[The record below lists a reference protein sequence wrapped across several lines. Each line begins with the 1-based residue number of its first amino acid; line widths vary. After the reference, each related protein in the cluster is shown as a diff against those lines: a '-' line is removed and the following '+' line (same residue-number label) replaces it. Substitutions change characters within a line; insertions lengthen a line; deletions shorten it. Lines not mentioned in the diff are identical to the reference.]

1 MPIDLSKIADKL
13 TAQRAI
19 NAVLALAVGYV
30 VVDKIASDD
39 PERETKLANLGD
51 ALASGSAVERK
62 PQTARNLDTGKLHRL
77 ELDVRAACPGSYGLG
92 GALVQ
97 PGVEYVAGGNFDRG
111 TRLVAWEDCCA
122 EVGGRYDAATMT
134 CLHAT
139 DTATWTV
146 LGSTCED
153 RDDAT
158 WCEVRLRND
167 GKEPQRPIV
176 FVRRAP

>member
-1 MPIDLSKIADKL
+1 MPLDLSKITDKL

-19 NAVLALAVGYV
+19 NGALAIAVGVLV
-30 VVDKIASDD
+30 VERIAVDD
-39 PERETKLANLGD
+39 PQREVKLADLGD
-51 ALASGSAVERK
+51 ALAKGSAPKREQR
-62 PQTARNLDTGKLHRL
+62 ADNLDTGELHRF
-77 ELDVRAACPGSYGLG
+77 EVAIRKVCPGSYGLG

-97 PGVEYVAGGNFDRG
+97 PGVEYVAGGNFDLG
-111 TRLVAWEDCCA
+111 MRLVAWEDCCA
-122 EVGGRYDAATMT
+122 EVGGRYDAPTKT

-139 DTATWTV
+139 DAATWTV

-167 GKEPQRPIV
+167 AKEPQRPIV
-176 FVRRAP
+176 FVRRGP

>member
-30 VVDKIASDD
+30 VVDKIADDD
-39 PERETKLANLGD
+39 PQRETKLADLGD
-51 ALASGSAVERK
+51 ALAKGNVPKRQQRAD
-62 PQTARNLDTGKLHRL
+62 NLDTGELHRF
-77 ELDVRAACPGSYGLG
+77 EVAIRKACPGSYGLG

-97 PGVEYVAGGNFDRG
+97 PGAEHTTGGNFDLG
-111 TRLVAWEDCCA
+111 MRLTAWSDCCT
-122 EVGGRYDAATMT
+122 EHGGAYDAARMT
-134 CLHAT
+134 CIYSPDA
-139 DTATWTV
+139 ATWAV
-146 LGSTCED
+146 LASSCED

-167 GKEPQRPIV
+167 AKEPQRPIV
-176 FVRRAP
+176 FVRRGP